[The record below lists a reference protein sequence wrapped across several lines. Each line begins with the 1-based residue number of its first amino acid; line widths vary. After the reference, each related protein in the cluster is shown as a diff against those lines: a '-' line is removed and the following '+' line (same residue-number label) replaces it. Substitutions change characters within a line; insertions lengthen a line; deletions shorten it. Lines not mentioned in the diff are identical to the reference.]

1 MMNESFEKIDANVV
15 PKRKLYT
22 GAEIPAV
29 WLGALGSNRF
39 TSAQIAW
46 PTPTHEAPV
55 HYLG

>member
-1 MMNESFEKIDANVV
+1 MLNESFEKIDANVA

-29 WLGALGSNRF
+29 GLGAFGSNRL

-46 PTPTHEAPV
+46 RTPKREAPV